1 MYLFLPEE
9 WNDFKTTAGLRSYRP
24 RTILDPQ
31 DVDYKVIDLNF
42 FFFYHHTGKHK
53 NQCCSFQKTCKV
65 IIIVFEIP
73 VLKLSSE
80 LLVFLKFHFVL

>member
-42 FFFYHHTGKHK
+42 FFFTIT
-53 NQCCSFQKTCKV
+53 QESIKTSVVPFK
-65 IIIVFEIP
+65 
-73 VLKLSSE
+73 KLAK
-80 LLVFLKFHFVL
+80 L